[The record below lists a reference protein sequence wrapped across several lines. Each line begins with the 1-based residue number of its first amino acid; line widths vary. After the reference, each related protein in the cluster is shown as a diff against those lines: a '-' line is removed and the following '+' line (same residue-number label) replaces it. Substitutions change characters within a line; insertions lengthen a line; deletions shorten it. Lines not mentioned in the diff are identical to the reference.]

1 MPRNLFKPL
10 VAISLVV
17 MSLVAAIM
25 SSAPTIAQ
33 TNAAQEPTYTVQFN
47 DSDLLEVI
55 KFVAEVTGKT
65 MVIDPRVKGRTKIMS
80 SKALTADELYG
91 LFRSVLEVSDFTVV
105 EVGDIVRIV
114 PIKDARTSPTAVNK
128 PERGDDSEFVTQVI
142 QLKNIAAA
150 KVIPV
155 LRPLVPQNSHL
166 AAYDPSNAIVIT
178 DTNANIE
185 RMRDVI
191 DKIDRA
197 ALPVTEVVK
206 LKYADADAMV
216 SMLGKLQ
223 GADQKSAPQSNRLS
237 MVSDTRN
244 NAILLTGEDV
254 KRSKIKRLIRQLDQP
269 QQQSGNVRVVYLEY
283 ADAKEA
289 AAVLTKVV
297 QNMSKVSPGSKGKAG
312 SGVQTQATVEADEA
326 TNALLITASKDI
338 LDSLLS
344 VVARLDIRRAQVL
357 VEAIIVDI
365 NIGDRAELGVEWLF
379 VNQDDGYF
387 GGSSRAE
394 NGALGVLEGVLDSD
408 DDDDDDNNVV
418 ANLASGIAART
429 GQTLGVASDGREAFA
444 AILSALRGNSK
455 ANILSTPSLLT
466 MDNQEATISVG
477 QNVPF
482 RTGSFTSTGTGS
494 NPNNPFTTIQR
505 EDVGISLT
513 VTPQV
518 NEGNKVLLNIAQEVS
533 SLADGVAGSADL
545 ITNQSTIS
553 TQILANDGQT
563 IVLGGLIREDIQDSE
578 QRVPI
583 LGSIPILGHFFKFQ
597 STNYRKSNLM
607 VFLRAKIIR
616 DDETLYGATADK
628 YRLIQ
633 QEQGE
638 IQAEGLHLLN
648 DDYIP
653 GLQSLPEY
661 ELQNLPDEA
670 FQKEAEQEGGE

>member
-1 MPRNLFKPL
+1 MHNNVFKPL
-10 VAISLVV
+10 AVIA
-17 MSLVAAIM
+17 LVAGLIVGPMA
-25 SSAPTIAQ
+25 T
-33 TNAAQEPTYTVQFN
+33 AQEQAAKELTYTVQFN

-80 SKALTADELYG
+80 SKALTADELYA

-114 PIKDARTSPTAVNK
+114 PIKDARTSPTSVNK
-128 PERGDDSEFVTQVI
+128 LEPGDDSEFVTQVI

-185 RMRDVI
+185 RMKNVI
-191 DKIDRA
+191 DKIDKA
-197 ALPVTEVVK
+197 ALPVTEVVT

-216 SMLGKLQ
+216 TMLSKLQ
-223 GADQKSAPQSNRLS
+223 GADEKLAPQSNRLA
-237 MVSDTRN
+237 MVPDTRN
-244 NAILLTGEDV
+244 NAILLTGEGV
-254 KRSKIKRLIRQLDQP
+254 KRAKIKRLIRQLDQP

-283 ADAKEA
+283 ADAKEVA
-289 AAVLTKVV
+289 TVLTKVV
-297 QNMSKVSPGSKGKAG
+297 QNMSKVAPGGKKGTSTGAK
-312 SGVQTQATVEADEA
+312 ATVEADEA

-365 NIGDRAELGVEWLF
+365 NISDGAELGVEWLF
-379 VNQDDGYF
+379 ANQEDGYF
-387 GGSSRAE
+387 GGSSRGPE
-394 NGALGVLEGVLDSD
+394 TALGVAQGLLDADED
-408 DDDDDDNNVV
+408 DDSSGLS
-418 ANLASGIAART
+418 NLATGIASRA
-429 GQTLGVASDGREAFA
+429 GQTLGIASDGQEAFT

-482 RTGSFTSTGTGS
+482 RTGSFTSTGDSS
-494 NPNNPFTTIQR
+494 NPSNPFTTIQR
-505 EDVGISLT
+505 ENVGISLT

-518 NEGNKVLLNIAQEVS
+518 NEGNKVLLNISQEVS
-533 SLADGVAGSADL
+533 SLSDGVAGSADL
-545 ITNQSTIS
+545 ITNQSTIA

-578 QRVPI
+578 QKVPI

-597 STNYRKSNLM
+597 STAYRKANLM

-616 DDETLYGATADK
+616 DDETLFGATAEK

-633 QEQGE
+633 EEQGA
-638 IQAEGLHLLN
+638 IQSEGLHLLT

-653 GLQSLPEY
+653 ELDDLPEY
-661 ELQNLPDEA
+661 QLENLPNSA
-670 FQKEAEQEGGE
+670 FEQDSTQKGDK